1 MSGNPVE
8 IITGNEKLSS
18 FIEKHFTYV
27 ECTKFVA
34 NITSNAKENNAL
46 CHCGYDME
54 SHGISLRST
63 NENTEQWDP
72 SLLCIKKPTIAYGT
86 LRFMRGPLPGPAT
99 CHYLRLSAKDEMNA
113 VLELLVK
120 HWNVLP
126 KTRDIVCLS
135 FLGDPREQPSQRL
148 IELLETG
155 LSETARTVDVVVI
168 ATGEDC
174 PMTRRIGRA
183 LEKVDHLLRKDGNPR
198 VRFVGLMPWS
208 HVSQREFLTV
218 QDGKVDYDTTFYED
232 HTLQISPFL
241 THVLLLDDGCCRKF
255 DILNCN
261 EFRWRLES
269 KICMDGGALVVA
281 VLWGGSAG
289 SITQAETRINR
300 HIPLVLLQPT
310 NGAVDVISKAMDF
323 HRAYKDDFEE
333 FSSNEK
339 EILQAM
345 LNNLKSDIPADDAMA
360 DLQRLFI
367 DWRLLVFHDIDTN
380 IKLHTT
386 LFDAFSKHR
395 FTAGDY
401 VEFSLKWNR
410 VDKIMLLDPNYLS
423 KIPHARR
430 NNLFASALLADR
442 YPFIPIFVKMG
453 VDLNTI
459 VTPNLLHTL
468 YNESPRVNGL
478 LQLLHA
484 SGALRHQPES
494 KQPDFEDK
502 LHLVPLKPRIS
513 DTARCCPVIINLHD
527 IHILLRAALGSFD
540 CPEYF
545 SDYKEDMTTEEM
557 EYKLTNPL
565 MHLFMWAVLTR
576 SSEMARALM
585 NLSPKRSTLA
595 EMGATMNRYM
605 VKILRTQDRASKQAL
620 EEQAVFYENIPLSS

>member
-1 MSGNPVE
+1 MPTIKFMTSYSQRSVTAYSCSSRRSKQRFTPSVGGAIQTAPAGEAGSFCSFPKSLSANEISFYKISVRFTFRVGVE
-8 IITGNEKLSS
+8 CSRSLTFGANVS
-18 FIEKHFTYV
+18 FIIVIFHFLYMKKWAEFTSVYV
-27 ECTKFVA
+27 GLK
-34 NITSNAKENNAL
+34 
-46 CHCGYDME
+46 
-54 SHGISLRST
+54 
-63 NENTEQWDP
+63 
-72 SLLCIKKPTIAYGT
+72 
-86 LRFMRGPLPGPAT
+86 
-99 CHYLRLSAKDEMNA
+99 
-113 VLELLVK
+113 
-120 HWNVLP
+120 
-126 KTRDIVCLS
+126 
-135 FLGDPREQPSQRL
+135 
-148 IELLETG
+148 G

-218 QDGKVDYDTTFYED
+218 QVNVKQLCFIYRTQLVKVPERVAKA
-232 HTLQISPFL
+232 S
-241 THVLLLDDGCCRKF
+241 V
-255 DILNCN
+255 
-261 EFRWRLES
+261 
-269 KICMDGGALVVA
+269 DGGALVVA

-339 EILQAM
+339 GILQAM

-367 DWRLLVFHDIDTN
+367 DWRLLVFHDIDSN

-545 SDYKEDMTTEEM
+545 SDYK
-557 EYKLTNPL
+557 
-565 MHLFMWAVLTR
+565 V
-576 SSEMARALM
+576 
-585 NLSPKRSTLA
+585 
-595 EMGATMNRYM
+595 
-605 VKILRTQDRASKQAL
+605 
-620 EEQAVFYENIPLSS
+620 